1 MADQQKLLDYLKRV
15 TADLHETRQRL
26 RDAEAEEPE
35 PIAIVGMSCRYPG
48 DVSSPEDLW
57 RLVAEGRD
65 ALSAFPTDRG
75 WDVEALGGRTED
87 EATADPERPR
97 RGGGFVYDAGDFDAA
112 FFGISP
118 REAMAMDPQQRLLLE
133 AVWETFERAA
143 IPPTSLRGSRTGVF
157 VGATAQGYGPALM
170 ASPDNVDGYLLTGDV
185 SSVISGRVSYVFGL
199 EGPAV
204 TVDTACSSSLVA
216 LHLAAQALRQGEC
229 DLAVAGGVA
238 VMVTS
243 GAFAEFSRQ
252 GGLASDGRCKPFAEA
267 ADGTGWGEGVGVLA
281 LERLSDARRN
291 GHQVLAVVRGSAVNQ
306 DGASNGLT
314 APNGPS
320 QQRVIRQAL
329 AAARLATDDI
339 DAVEGHGTGTVLGDP
354 IEAQAL
360 LATYGQD
367 RPADRPLL
375 LGSVKSNIGHTQAAS
390 GVAGVIKMVMA
401 MRHGVLPENL
411 HTDRPSTHVDW
422 TAGAVELLDRARDWP
437 EADRPRR
444 AGVSSFGVSGTNAH
458 VIVEQAPTDETAPAD
473 AEPTAAVTPPTA
485 APWLVSGRSARAL
498 RAQAARIRDHVTAD
512 ESLRP
517 ADVGWSLLSG
527 RSPLEHRAVLFGED
541 RDAFLS
547 GLETVASG
555 ADGPAVVSGAVAEG
569 RLGVVFTGQGSQRV
583 GMGRELY
590 ETFPVFA
597 DALDE
602 VCGHL
607 DGFLERP
614 LKDVMFGTDAELLER
629 TEYAQPAL
637 FAVEV
642 ALFRLAESFGVRPE
656 IVGGHSIGELAAAY
670 VAGLWSLEDAARLVA
685 ARGRLM
691 QALPE
696 GGAMLAVQAAEAD
709 VLPLLEGLSESVG
722 VAAVNGPSQ
731 VVLSGERAAL
741 EGLEEK
747 LRGEGRKVRWLK
759 VSHAFHS
766 PLMDPV
772 LEDFRKVAESLTYQD
787 TVLPVVSNVTGRLA
801 TASELKDPGYWVR
814 HIREAVRFH
823 DGVGALTGFGVAT
836 LLELGPDAVL
846 TAMAHDTIAETDA
859 QVGLIGALRKD
870 RPEPDTFLTALA
882 EAYVR
887 GADVDW
893 TPLYAPAASRTRVDL
908 PTYAFQHERYW
919 PRPGVGGTGDVHA
932 TGLSPAEHPLFGAAV
947 ALADM
952 DGYLFTGRL
961 SLATH
966 PWLAGHAL
974 GGTVLLPATAFVEL
988 ALHAG
993 HRVGCAHLEELT
1005 LQAPLVLPQRGGVQ
1019 VQLAVGAADAFGR
1032 RPVNLYSRPQQTAS
1046 DELWSD
1052 EPWQRH
1058 ATGTLAPAPATRPA
1072 DADLTQWP
1080 PADAEQADTDAL
1092 YDSLA
1097 AAGFSYG
1104 SAFRGLRS
1112 VWKSG
1117 DALFAE
1123 VALPEDNQDDAAAYG
1138 LHPALLD
1145 AALHPLGLGTFVSDT
1160 EQGRMPFSWTGVTL
1174 HATGASALRVRLTAA
1189 GTDGVAL
1196 VVADSSGEPVA
1207 AVDSL
1212 VLRPLAVPDAGAEP
1226 GGRHDSLYRV
1236 DWSVAPTSTPA
1247 TGGSHAVLGADELGL
1262 RAGLERGGA
1271 TVTAYAD
1278 VAALAAA
1285 VDSGAALPESVFVA
1299 CGTSTDRPE
1308 GVAGNVRASL
1318 NDTLRAVGEWLA
1330 FERGDESRLVV
1341 VTSGAVGVGSGD
1353 VVASAGL
1360 VDAPVWGLMRSA
1372 QSENPGRLVLV
1383 DVDGAEQA
1391 LALLPA
1397 VLGLDEPQV
1406 AVRGDVVWVP
1416 RLVRAGGGAL
1426 PVPAGDTWQL
1436 GVTGRGTLENLA
1448 LLPVADDAEVSG
1460 GRALDAGEVRV
1471 AVRAAGVNF
1480 RDPLIALGMYPGD
1493 AVMGTEG
1500 AGVVVEIGS
1509 EVTDLAV
1516 GDRVLGLLEGGFGP
1530 LAVAD
1535 ARMLARMPQGWS
1547 FAQAAS
1553 VPTVFLTAYY
1563 ALQDLAGLE
1572 GGESVL
1578 VHAAAGGVGMAAV
1591 QLARH
1596 FGADVHATASTGKWE
1611 VLRGLGLDDSRIA
1624 SSRTLDF
1631 ETSVLAASDGR
1642 GVDVVLN
1649 SLAREFV
1656 DASLRLL
1663 PRGGRFVEMGKTDLR
1678 DPLTIGEDHP
1688 GVTYQSFD
1696 LIDAGHDRI
1705 KEMLAEV
1712 LALFE
1717 QGVLSPL
1724 PVKAWDVRRAPEA
1737 FRYLSQARHVGKV
1750 VLTLPPVF
1758 EARGTVLVTGALGG
1772 LGRVVARHLAE
1783 HHGVRDLLLVSRRGE
1798 DTPGAGEVRAELEE
1812 LGASVAIAACD
1823 VADRAALETL
1833 LGSVRDDLS
1842 AVVHVAGVVDDGVL
1856 TSLTPERLDTVL
1868 RPKVDA
1874 AVNLH
1879 ELTAGLDLS
1888 AFVLFSSAAGV
1899 LGSAGQANYA
1909 AANAFLDALAQH
1921 RRAQG
1926 LPATSLAWGLW
1937 ADQGGMAGALA
1948 DEDIDRMNRAGVAA
1962 LSAAEGLALLDASLA
1977 QPDGALVPMKLDTD
1991 VLRQQF
1997 GADVPPLFR
2006 SLIRGQVRKAVTAQA
2021 GGTAADGQEPLAER
2035 LAGLAAED
2043 REQFL
2048 VDVVR
2053 ANVAA
2058 VLGYPSPESV
2068 DAAKAFKE
2076 LGFDSLTSVE
2086 LRNRLGGATALRLPA
2101 SLVFDYPTPVALA
2114 AHLRTELL
2122 GSLPES
2128 AAPSAA
2134 PAGREDASQGAADE
2148 PIAIVAMSCRYPGG
2162 VRSPEDL
2169 WRMVAAGEDGLS
2181 GFPVNRGWDV
2191 AAPAGLDGAD
2201 GDDGLTYVTTGA
2213 FLHDADEFDPD
2224 FFGINHREAL
2234 AMDPQQR
2241 LLLETSW
2248 EAVERAGIVPASV
2261 RASDT
2266 GVFVGLS
2273 TQGYSTTLNGAEG
2286 VEGYVMTGDAAS
2298 VASGRL
2304 SYSFGFEGPA
2314 VTVDTACSSSLVALH
2329 LAVQAL
2335 RQGECSMAL
2344 AGGAAVMPTPTS
2356 FAEFSR
2362 QRGLAPDGRCKSFA
2376 AGADGTGWG
2385 EGVGMLVLER
2395 LSDAQR
2401 KGHQVLAVVRGSA
2414 INQDGASN
2422 GLTAPNGPSQQRVIR
2437 AALANARLTPADVDA
2452 VEAHGTGTT
2461 LGDPIEAQALIATY
2475 GKDHPED
2482 RPLWLGSLKSNIA
2495 HTQAAAGVGG
2505 VIKTVMA
2512 MRHGT
2517 LPKTLYVDAPTPEV
2531 DWSGAGVELLTEAR
2545 DWPGREDGAPRR
2557 AGVSSFGISGTN
2569 AHVILE
2575 QAPEAS
2581 GMSDAA
2587 EEAAAAPTGAPEL
2600 SRPAVVPLALTAKTP
2615 ESLPGQAARLRDR
2628 LLADADLELGDVA
2641 WSLAVARSQFEH
2653 RGVVLGG
2660 DREELLAGLD
2670 ALAQGDTTARNVAV
2684 GRAQGGTV
2692 RPVFVFPGQGSQWAG
2707 MAREL
2712 LDASPVFADRMGECA
2727 DALAEFVDWNLFD
2740 ELDGDH
2746 FDQVDVVQPV
2756 LFAVMVSLAATWQAA
2771 GVEPTAVVG
2780 HSQGEI
2786 AAACVAGALGLR
2798 DAARVVTLRSQ
2809 AIREL
2814 SGKGGMV
2821 SLVLPQDE
2829 AGALLEA
2836 WDGRIEIAAV
2846 NGPSQVVVSGDPE
2859 ALQELIAECAARE
2872 LRARAIPVDYASH
2885 SSYVEEIEARIA
2897 EALAEVAPG
2906 APTTPLYSTLTGTW
2920 LDADTPMDAGY
2931 WYRNLRHTVLFEQAT
2946 RGLLAEG
2953 HGLFLE
2959 MSPHPVLTVPV
2970 QETIDATP
2978 HTGAV
2983 ALGSLR
2989 RDEGGTEQLYAAL
3002 AAAHVHGAALDW
3014 RALLPGERTVVDL
3027 PTYAFQRQRFWPAPA
3042 AAGTG
3047 DVTAVGIESAG
3058 HPLLG
3063 ASVELADADQYL
3075 LTGRLTRRTHP
3086 WLADHAVGDT
3096 VLLPGT
3102 AYVEMAL
3109 RAGDEV
3115 GCGLVEELT
3124 LQAPLVVAEDD
3135 TVTLQ
3140 VWVGAPDTAGRRP
3153 LTVSSRN
3160 QGATDAPW
3168 TRHATGTLGDTQAAP
3183 ASASE
3188 DGALAVWPPQGAEAV
3203 AVDGFYERLAEGGL
3217 AYGPVFQGLRAA
3229 WRDPAGDAV
3238 YAEVHL
3244 PEEAHRDAAAYGVH
3258 PALLDAALHTVAL
3271 APFAETDGVRL
3282 PFAWT
3287 GVTLAAQGAT
3297 VLRVRVRPDGTGGVA
3312 LLFADDTGATV
3323 ARADSLELRPVAP
3336 EQLRAASGA
3345 GHRDAL
3351 FHVEWTPLP
3360 TATADVTGTTW
3371 ATVGPD
3377 PLRSCA
3383 ELTASRAHMATYE
3396 DIDALYAALDEGAD
3410 APDTLLVTFTDESG
3424 ADGTDVARSGAGA
3437 PGGTADSPGAEGTA
3451 ARARAALGRALALLQ
3466 TWQSDARL
3474 SATRL
3479 VLVTRGA
3486 VAADGG
3492 DVPDLTHAPLWGLA
3506 RSAQSEQAGGPDG
3519 AGCVLID
3526 LEAARGGDAV
3536 RGVGSA
3542 GGAGSAGEGGDAS
3555 AEGHGHSV
3563 DRPSA
3568 AALLLA
3574 GLALDEPQLAVR
3586 DGVLLAPRLVPAPA
3600 RAAAAAPAAEADT
3613 ADAPATVTPRTPDP
3627 DGTVLITGAT
3637 GTLGALV
3644 ARHLVAEHG
3653 ARHLLLTGRRGPD
3666 APGAAELVAEL
3677 EGLGAEARVVACDV
3691 ADRDALAAV
3700 LAAVPAAHPLTA
3712 VVHTAGVLDDALV
3725 GSLTPER
3732 IDTVLRPKL
3741 DAALNLAE
3749 LTADQDL
3756 AEFVLFSSAA
3766 ATFGSPG
3773 QGNYAAANAFLD
3785 AFAHHLRSRGVPAT
3799 ALAWGLWA
3807 EASDMTGHL
3816 DEARRTR
3823 ISRGGVLPLSSDE
3836 GVELFDTA
3844 RSSGAPLLLPVRL
3857 DTAALRAGARQG
3869 EAVPPLLRRL
3879 VRAQARRAAAGAA
3892 ASEAEA
3898 FARRLAAASA
3908 DERAQL
3914 LIALVR
3920 DQAAAVLGHASADR
3934 VEDERGFL
3942 ELGFDSL
3949 TGVELRNRLMAATGL
3964 RLPAT
3969 LVFQN
3974 RTPRALADRLA
3985 ADLDQAAPAGQDTTA
4000 PRERTT
4006 GQAQGG
4012 GTAPAA
4018 RQSAPAPTATARQAA
4033 EAPLAVA
4040 APRPATGLAELYDE
4054 AARQGRADDLI
4065 PLLRTMAQFRASFT
4079 VEAELDAPRAPFT
4092 LARGED
4098 PVGVVLFT
4106 SYVGRSSAYD
4116 YARFGAYFRDR
4127 RDVGVITHPGFLEG
4141 ELLPAD
4147 KEALVRLHADTVQRH
4162 TGGKPY
4168 VLAGHS
4174 SGGLVAHAV
4183 ARELEERGAGPAG
4196 VVLVDT
4202 YVEEKALG
4210 DMAAAMGKQLSDRYD
4225 SAPDADGAIATDAD
4239 GDDWGDAWVTAMARY
4254 MFLGLLPDAIEAPT
4268 LLVRASEPLMEWT
4281 REYDWRPSWKLE
4293 HTTVDVPGTHF
4304 TVMEE
4309 HSHTTARAVEEW
4321 LDRL

>member
-26 RDAEAEEPE
+26 REAEAEEPE
-35 PIAIVGMSCRYPG
+35 PVAIVGMSCRYPG
-48 DVSSPEDLW
+48 AVRGPEDLW
-57 RLVAEGRD
+57 RLVADGRD
-65 ALSAFPTDRG
+65 ALSAFPADRG

-87 EATADPERPR
+87 GADGQDGPE

-133 AVWETFERAA
+133 SVWETFERAG
-143 IPPTSLRGSRTGVF
+143 IPPASLRGSRTGVF

-170 ASPDNVDGYLLTGDV
+170 ASPDHVDGYLLTGDV

-291 GHQVLAVVRGSAVNQ
+291 GHEILAVVRGSAVNQ

-329 AAARLATDDI
+329 AAARLATDDV

-360 LATYGQD
+360 LATYGKD

-422 TAGAVELLDRARDWP
+422 SAGAVELLTEARAWP
-437 EADRPRR
+437 EAARPRR

-458 VIVEQAPTDETAPAD
+458 VIVEQAPA
-473 AEPTAAVTPPTA
+473 AEPTVSAKTSVLSTA
-485 APWLVSGRSARAL
+485 APWLVSGRSADAL
-498 RAQAARIRDHVTAD
+498 RAQADRLRDHVTAD
-512 ESLRP
+512 AALDP
-517 ADVGWSLLSG
+517 VDVGWTLLSG
-527 RSPLEHRAVLFGED
+527 RSQLEHRAVLFGRERPD
-541 RDAFLS
+541 FLS
-547 GLETVASG
+547 GLATVADG
-555 ADGPAVVSGAVAEG
+555 GDGPAVVSGATVEG
-569 RLGVVFTGQGSQRV
+569 RLGVVFTGQGSQRI

-590 ETFPVFA
+590 ETFPAFA
-597 DALDE
+597 TALDE
-602 VCGHL
+602 VCAHL
-607 DGFLERP
+607 DGLLDRP
-614 LKDVMFGTDAELLER
+614 LKDVMFGTDAELLEQ
-629 TEYAQPAL
+629 TGYAQPAL

-642 ALFRLAESFGVRPE
+642 ALYRLAESFGVRPE

-670 VAGLWSLEDAARLVA
+670 VAGLWSLEDAAQLVA

-691 QALPE
+691 QSLPE

-709 VLPLLEGLSESVG
+709 VLPLLDGISDRVG
-722 VAAVNGPSQ
+722 VAAVNGPAQ
-731 VVLSGERAAL
+731 VVLSGDREIL

-747 LRGEGRKVRWLK
+747 LRCEGRKVRRLK

-772 LEDFRKVAESLTYQD
+772 LDGFRKVAENLTYQD
-787 TVLPVVSNVTGRLA
+787 TALPVVSNLSGRLA
-801 TASELKDPGYWVR
+801 TADELKDPDYWVR

-823 DGVGALTGFGVAT
+823 DGLGALTDFGVST
-836 LLELGPDAVL
+836 LLELGPDSVL
-846 TAMAHDTIAETDA
+846 TAMAHDTLTDPAA
-859 QVGLIGALRKD
+859 QTGLISALRKD
-870 RPEPDTFLTALA
+870 RPETETFLTALA
-882 EAYVR
+882 KAHVR
-887 GADVDW
+887 GVDVDW
-893 TPLYAPAASRTRVDL
+893 TPLYAPAESRARVDL
-908 PTYAFQHERYW
+908 PTYAFQHQRYW
-919 PRPGVGGTGDVHA
+919 PRPGTGGTGDVHA
-932 TGLSPAEHPLFGAAV
+932 TGLHPAEHPLFGAAV

-1005 LQAPLVLPQRGGVQ
+1005 LQAPLVLPERGAVQ
-1019 VQLAVGAADAFGR
+1019 MQLAVGAADTFGR
-1032 RPVNLYSRPQQTAS
+1032 RPVNLYSRPQAVPSS
-1046 DELWSD
+1046 DGPSEDLWSD

-1058 ATGTLAPAPATRPA
+1058 ATGTLAPAPAARPA

-1080 PADAEQADTDAL
+1080 PADAERAETDAL

-1104 SAFRGLRS
+1104 PAFQGLRS
-1112 VWKSG
+1112 VWRRG
-1117 DALFAE
+1117 DELFAE
-1123 VALPEDNQDDAAAYG
+1123 VALPDEERADAAEYG

-1160 EQGRMPFSWTGVTL
+1160 EQGRMPFSWTGVSL
-1174 HATGASALRVRLTAA
+1174 HATGASELRVRLTAA

-1196 VVADSSGEPVA
+1196 SIADTSGAPVA

-1212 VLRPLAVPDAGAEP
+1212 VLRPIAAPDTEAGQSV
-1226 GGRHDSLYRV
+1226 RHDSLFRV
-1236 DWSVAPTSTPA
+1236 DWNVVPAPGSVSA
-1247 TGGSHAVLGADELGL
+1247 GGYAVLGADELGL
-1262 RAGLERGGA
+1262 RAALEGA
-1271 TVTAYAD
+1271 GAAVAAYAD
-1278 VAALAAA
+1278 VAELAAA
-1285 VDSGAALPESVFVA
+1285 VDGGATVPESVFVTCCA
-1299 CGTSTDRPE
+1299 EARDGDT
-1308 GVAGNVRASL
+1308 AGSVRASL
-1318 NDTLRAVGEWLA
+1318 YDTLRIVGEWLA
-1330 FERGDESRLVV
+1330 FDGGDGSRLVV

-1353 VVASAGL
+1353 VVSTAGL
-1360 VDAPVWGLMRSA
+1360 VDAPVWGLVRSA
-1372 QSENPGRLVLV
+1372 QSENPGRLALV
-1383 DVDGAEQA
+1383 DVDGSAAA
-1391 LALLPA
+1391 LGQLPGALE
-1397 VLGLDEPQV
+1397 LDEPQV
-1406 AVRGDVVWVP
+1406 AVRGDVVWAP
-1416 RLVRAGGGAL
+1416 RLVRAGGGVLA
-1426 PVPAGDTWQL
+1426 VPAGDTWQL

-1448 LLPVADDAEVSG
+1448 LLPVAEDAEVSG
-1460 GRALDAGEVRV
+1460 GRPLGAGEVRV
-1471 AVRAAGVNF
+1471 EVRAAGVNF

-1500 AGVVVEIGS
+1500 AGVVVEVGA

-1516 GDRVLGLLEGGFGP
+1516 GDRVLGLLEAAFGP

-1535 ARMLARMPQGWS
+1535 ARMVARMPEGWS

-1563 ALQDLAGLE
+1563 ALRDLAGLE
-1572 GGESVL
+1572 AGESVL

-1596 FGADVHATASTGKWE
+1596 FGAEVYGTASTGKWD
-1611 VLRGLGLDDSRIA
+1611 VLRELGVEDSRIA

-1631 ETSVLAASDGR
+1631 EASVLAASEGR

-1678 DPLTIGEDHP
+1678 DPDTIAEDHT
-1688 GVTYQSFD
+1688 GVTYRSFD
-1696 LIDAGHDRI
+1696 LIDAGRDRI
-1705 KEMLAEV
+1705 REMLAEV
-1712 LALFE
+1712 LSLFE
-1717 QGVLSPL
+1717 QGVLKPL

-1750 VLTLPPVF
+1750 VLTLPPSLDG
-1758 EARGTVLVTGALGG
+1758 RGTVLVTGALGG
-1772 LGRVVARHLAE
+1772 LGRVVARHLAG

-1812 LGASVAIAACD
+1812 LGANVTIAACD

-1833 LGSVRDDLS
+1833 LDDVRADLT
-1842 AVVHVAGVVDDGVL
+1842 AVVHVAGVVDDGVV
-1856 TSLTPERLDTVL
+1856 TALTPERLDTVL

-1879 ELTAGLDLS
+1879 ELTADLDLS

-1926 LPATSLAWGLW
+1926 LAATSLAWGLW

-1948 DEDIDRMNRAGVAA
+1948 DGDIDRMNRAGVAA
-1962 LSAAEGLALLDASLA
+1962 LSADEGLALLDASLA
-1977 QPDGALVPMKLDTD
+1977 QPDGALVPMKLETDT
-1991 VLRQQF
+1991 LRQQF

-2006 SLIRGQVRKAVTAQA
+2006 SLIRTQVRKAAAAQA
-2021 GGTAADGQEPLAER
+2021 GGAPTADGQESLAER
-2035 LAGLAAED
+2035 LAGLGAEE

-2048 VDVVR
+2048 VDLVR
-2053 ANVAA
+2053 GNVAA

-2086 LRNRLGGATALRLPA
+2086 LRNRLGAATALRLPA
-2101 SLVFDYPTPVALA
+2101 GLVFDYPTPVALA
-2114 AHLRTELL
+2114 GHLRTELL
-2122 GSLPES
+2122 GSLPETT
-2128 AAPSAA
+2128 A
-2134 PAGREDASQGAADE
+2134 PAAARTTADPAAGQDD
-2148 PIAIVAMSCRYPGG
+2148 PIAVVAMSCRYPGG

-2169 WRMVAAGEDGLS
+2169 WRMVFAGEDGLT
-2181 GFPVNRGWDV
+2181 GFPENRGWDV
-2191 AAPAGLDGAD
+2191 TAPAGFEGGDAD
-2201 GDDGLTYVTTGA
+2201 GDEGLTYVTTGA
-2213 FLHDADEFDPD
+2213 FLHDADAFDPE
-2224 FFGINHREAL
+2224 FFGINPREAL

-2248 EAVERAGIVPASV
+2248 EAFERAGIVPSTL
-2261 RASDT
+2261 RASET

-2335 RQGECSMAL
+2335 RQGECTMAL

-2376 AGADGTGWG
+2376 ASADGTGWG

-2395 LSDAQR
+2395 LSDAR
-2401 KGHQVLAVVRGSA
+2401 RNGHQVLAVVRGSA

-2437 AALANARLTPADVDA
+2437 AALANARLTPTDVDA

-2475 GKDHPED
+2475 GKDHTDD

-2512 MRHGT
+2512 MRHGV

-2531 DWSGAGVELLTEAR
+2531 DWTGGGVELLTEAR
-2545 DWPGREDGAPRR
+2545 DWPGRADGAPRR

-2575 QAPEAS
+2575 QAPGEEPE
-2581 GMSDAA
+2581 SDEPA
-2587 EEAAAAPTGAPEL
+2587 EDVAPAQVLAG
-2600 SRPAVVPLALTAKTP
+2600 VVPLALSGKTP
-2615 ESLPGQAARLRDR
+2615 EALRGQADRLRDH
-2628 LLADADLELGDVA
+2628 LAAHPDLELGDLA
-2641 WSLAVARSQFEH
+2641 WSLAVSRSRFEH
-2653 RGVVLGG
+2653 RGVVLGV
-2660 DREELLAGLD
+2660 DRDELLAGLESLARDDD
-2670 ALAQGDTTARNVAV
+2670 ANARNVV
-2684 GRAQGGTV
+2684 TGRAQSGTV

-2712 LDASPVFADRMGECA
+2712 LESSPVFAERMRECA
-2727 DALAEFVDWNLFD
+2727 DALAEFVDWDLVEELNGDRFD
-2740 ELDGDH
+2740 E
-2746 FDQVDVVQPV
+2746 VDVVQPV
-2756 LFAVMVSLAATWQAA
+2756 LFAVMVSLAAAWQAA
-2771 GVEPTAVVG
+2771 GVQPSAVVG

-2786 AAACVAGALGLR
+2786 AAACVAGVLTLR
-2798 DAARVVTLRSQ
+2798 DAARVVALRSQ

-2814 SGKGGMV
+2814 SGQGGMV

-2829 AGALLEA
+2829 TEALLEA
-2836 WDGRIEIAAV
+2836 WSGRIEIAAV

-2859 ALQELIAECAARE
+2859 ALEELVAQCAARDI
-2872 LRARAIPVDYASH
+2872 RARTIPVDYASH
-2885 SSYVEEIEARIA
+2885 SSYVEQIERQIGA
-2897 EALAEVAPG
+2897 ALDGVAPQ
-2906 APTTPLYSTLTGTW
+2906 AADVPLYSTLTGTW
-2920 LDADTPMDAGY
+2920 LDANTPMDAGY
-2931 WYRNLRHTVLFEQAT
+2931 WYRNLRHTVRFEQAT

-2970 QETIDATP
+2970 QETVDATP
-2978 HTGAV
+2978 HTSAV

-2989 RDEGGTEQLYAAL
+2989 RDEGGPDRL
-3002 AAAHVHGAALDW
+3002 AASFAEAHVHGAELDW
-3014 RALLPGERTVVDL
+3014 QALFPGARSTVEL
-3027 PTYAFQRQRFWPAPA
+3027 PTYAFQRQRYWPAPA
-3042 AAGTG
+3042 APGTG

-3063 ASVELADADQYL
+3063 ACVELADADQYV
-3075 LTGRLTRRTHP
+3075 LTGRLTRRTHG

-3115 GCGLVEELT
+3115 GCDLVDELT
-3124 LQAPLVVAEDD
+3124 LHAPLVVAEDD
-3135 TVTLQ
+3135 TVVLQ
-3140 VWVGAPDTAGRRP
+3140 VWVGAPDAGGRRP
-3153 LTVSSRN
+3153 LTVSSRT
-3160 QGATDAPW
+3160 QGATDALW
-3168 TRHATGTLGDTQAAP
+3168 TRHATGTLGAHAYTFGDD
-3183 ASASE
+3183 
-3188 DGALAVWPPQGAEAV
+3188 DGALTVWPPEGAEAV
-3203 AVDGFYERLAEGGL
+3203 DTEGFYDRLAEGGL
-3217 AYGPVFQGLRAA
+3217 AYGPAFQGLRAA

-3244 PEEAHRDAAAYGVH
+3244 PESEHRDARAFGVH
-3258 PALLDAALHTVAL
+3258 PALLDAALHAVAL
-3271 APFAETDGVRL
+3271 APFAEADGVRL
-3282 PFAWT
+3282 PFAWS
-3287 GVTLAAQGAT
+3287 GVTLTAQGAT
-3297 VLRVRVRPDGTGGVA
+3297 VLRVRVRPAGTGGVE

-3336 EQLRAASGA
+3336 DDLRTASDG

-3351 FHVEWTPLP
+3351 FRVEWTPV
-3360 TATADVTGTTW
+3360 TAGAAEVAGANW

-3377 PLRSCA
+3377 PLDVGA
-3383 ELTASRAHMATYE
+3383 ELAVSGAELATYA
-3396 DIDALYAALDEGAD
+3396 DVDALYAALDAGAD
-3410 APDTLLVTFTDESG
+3410 APDTVLVTFAHAGT
-3424 ADGTDVARSGAGA
+3424 GTDGSGR
-3437 PGGTADSPGAEGTA
+3437 GAESEATA
-3451 ARARAALGRALALLQ
+3451 EQARAALAQALGLLQ
-3466 TWQSDARL
+3466 AWQSDARL
-3474 SATRL
+3474 AATRL
-3479 VLVTRGA
+3479 VLLTRGA
-3486 VAADGG
+3486 VAATDG
-3492 DVPDLTHAPLWGLA
+3492 DAPDLAHAPLWGLA

-3519 AGCVLID
+3519 AGCVLFD
-3526 LEAARGGDAV
+3526 VDH
-3536 RGVGSA
+3536 
-3542 GGAGSAGEGGDAS
+3542 
-3555 AEGHGHSV
+3555 AEGPFAV
-3563 DRPSA
+3563 T
-3568 AALLLA
+3568 ALVA

-3586 DGVLLAPRLVPAPA
+3586 GGELLAPRLVPAA
-3600 RAAAAAPAAEADT
+3600 V
-3613 ADAPATVTPRTPDP
+3613 PATVAATPAAIDQDTNTTLTPNP
-3627 DGTVLITGAT
+3627 EGTTLTPNPEGTTLTSNPEGTTLITGAT

-3644 ARHLVAEHG
+3644 ARHLAAEHG
-3653 ARHLLLTGRRGPD
+3653 ARHLLLASRRGPA

-3677 EGLGAEARVVACDV
+3677 AALGAEARVVAC
-3691 ADRDALAAV
+3691 
-3700 LAAVPAAHPLTA
+3700 
-3712 VVHTAGVLDDALV
+3712 
-3725 GSLTPER
+3725 
-3732 IDTVLRPKL
+3732 
-3741 DAALNLAE
+3741 
-3749 LTADQDL
+3749 
-3756 AEFVLFSSAA
+3756 
-3766 ATFGSPG
+3766 
-3773 QGNYAAANAFLD
+3773 
-3785 AFAHHLRSRGVPAT
+3785 
-3799 ALAWGLWA
+3799 
-3807 EASDMTGHL
+3807 
-3816 DEARRTR
+3816 
-3823 ISRGGVLPLSSDE
+3823 
-3836 GVELFDTA
+3836 
-3844 RSSGAPLLLPVRL
+3844 
-3857 DTAALRAGARQG
+3857 
-3869 EAVPPLLRRL
+3869 
-3879 VRAQARRAAAGAA
+3879 
-3892 ASEAEA
+3892 
-3898 FARRLAAASA
+3898 
-3908 DERAQL
+3908 
-3914 LIALVR
+3914 
-3920 DQAAAVLGHASADR
+3920 
-3934 VEDERGFL
+3934 
-3942 ELGFDSL
+3942 
-3949 TGVELRNRLMAATGL
+3949 
-3964 RLPAT
+3964 
-3969 LVFQN
+3969 
-3974 RTPRALADRLA
+3974 
-3985 ADLDQAAPAGQDTTA
+3985 
-4000 PRERTT
+4000 
-4006 GQAQGG
+4006 
-4012 GTAPAA
+4012 
-4018 RQSAPAPTATARQAA
+4018 
-4033 EAPLAVA
+4033 
-4040 APRPATGLAELYDE
+4040 
-4054 AARQGRADDLI
+4054 
-4065 PLLRTMAQFRASFT
+4065 
-4079 VEAELDAPRAPFT
+4079 
-4092 LARGED
+4092 
-4098 PVGVVLFT
+4098 
-4106 SYVGRSSAYD
+4106 
-4116 YARFGAYFRDR
+4116 
-4127 RDVGVITHPGFLEG
+4127 
-4141 ELLPAD
+4141 
-4147 KEALVRLHADTVQRH
+4147 
-4162 TGGKPY
+4162 
-4168 VLAGHS
+4168 
-4174 SGGLVAHAV
+4174 
-4183 ARELEERGAGPAG
+4183 
-4196 VVLVDT
+4196 
-4202 YVEEKALG
+4202 
-4210 DMAAAMGKQLSDRYD
+4210 
-4225 SAPDADGAIATDAD
+4225 
-4239 GDDWGDAWVTAMARY
+4239 
-4254 MFLGLLPDAIEAPT
+4254 
-4268 LLVRASEPLMEWT
+4268 
-4281 REYDWRPSWKLE
+4281 
-4293 HTTVDVPGTHF
+4293 
-4304 TVMEE
+4304 
-4309 HSHTTARAVEEW
+4309 
-4321 LDRL
+4321 

>member
-26 RDAEAEEPE
+26 REAEAEEPE
-35 PIAIVGMSCRYPG
+35 PVAIVGMSCRYPG
-48 DVSSPEDLW
+48 GARGPEDLW
-57 RLVAEGRD
+57 RLVADGRD

-75 WDVEALGGRTED
+75 WDVDALGGRTK
-87 EATADPERPR
+87 ADGQDGPE

-133 AVWETFERAA
+133 SVWETFERAG
-143 IPPTSLRGSRTGVF
+143 IPPASLRGSRTGVF

-238 VMVTS
+238 VMVTP
-243 GAFAEFSRQ
+243 GAFAEFGRQ

-291 GHQVLAVVRGSAVNQ
+291 GHEILAVVRGSAVNQ

-401 MRHGVLPENL
+401 IRHGLLPENL
-411 HTDRPSTHVDW
+411 HTDMPSTHVDW
-422 TAGAVELLDRARDWP
+422 SAGAVELLTEARAWP
-437 EADRPRR
+437 EAGRPRR

-458 VIVEQAPTDETAPAD
+458 VIVEQAPVEEPAGTT
-473 AEPTAAVTPPTA
+473 AEPTETTEATKTVVPSTA
-485 APWLVSGRSARAL
+485 LPWLVSGRSADAL
-498 RAQAARIRDHVTAD
+498 RAQADRLRAHVTAD
-512 ESLRP
+512 GDLDP
-517 ADVGWSLLSG
+517 VDVGWTLLSG
-527 RSPLEHRAVLFGED
+527 RSPLEHRAVVFGRE
-541 RDAFLS
+541 REEFLG
-547 GLETVASG
+547 GLEAVASG
-555 ADGPAVVSGAVAEG
+555 GPGVVLGSVAEG
-569 RLGVVFTGQGSQRV
+569 RLGALFTGQGSQRV

-590 ETFPVFA
+590 EAFPVFA
-597 DALDE
+597 EALDE
-602 VCGHL
+602 VCAHL
-607 DGFLERP
+607 DVLLDRP
-614 LKDVMFGTDAELLER
+614 LKDVMFGTDAELLEQ
-629 TEYAQPAL
+629 TGYAQPAL

-642 ALFRLAESFGVRPE
+642 ALFRLAESFGVGPE
-656 IVGGHSIGELAAAY
+656 IVGGHSIGELTAAY
-670 VAGLWSLEDAARLVA
+670 VAGLWSLEDAAQLVA

-691 QALPE
+691 QSLPE
-696 GGAMLAVQAAEAD
+696 GGAMLAVQAAESE
-709 VLPLLEGLSESVG
+709 VLPLLEGMEDRAG

-731 VVLSGERAAL
+731 VVLSGDRTAL
-741 EGLEEK
+741 EGIEET
-747 LRGEGRKVRWLK
+747 LRGQGRKVRWLK

-766 PLMDPV
+766 PLMDPI
-772 LEDFRKVAESLTYQD
+772 LDDFRKVAENLTYRD
-787 TVLPVVSNVTGRLA
+787 TSLPVVSNLTGRLA
-801 TASELKDPGYWVR
+801 TAAELKDPDYWVR

-823 DGVGALTGFGVAT
+823 DGLGVLTDFGVST
-836 LLELGPDAVL
+836 VLELGPDSVL
-846 TAMAHDTIAETDA
+846 TAMAHDTLTDPAA
-859 QVGLIGALRKD
+859 QAGLVGTLRKD
-870 RPEPDTFLTALA
+870 RPETDTFLTALA
-882 EAYVR
+882 KAHVR
-887 GADVDW
+887 GVDVDW
-893 TPLYAPAASRTRVDL
+893 TPLYAPVESRRRVEL
-908 PTYAFQHERYW
+908 PTYAFQHQRYW
-919 PRPGVGGTGDVHA
+919 PRPGTGGTGDVHA
-932 TGLSPAEHPLFGAAV
+932 TGLHPAEHPLFGAAV

-961 SLATH
+961 SLASH

-974 GGTVLLPATAFVEL
+974 GGTALLPATAFVEL

-1005 LQAPLVLPQRGGVQ
+1005 LQAPLVLPERGAVQ
-1019 VQLAVGAADAFGR
+1019 MQLAIGAADTFGR
-1032 RPVNLYSRPQQTAS
+1032 RPVNLYSRPQAAS
-1046 DELWSD
+1046 STDAAADALWSD
-1052 EPWQRH
+1052 EPWLRH
-1058 ATGTLAPAPATRPA
+1058 ATGTLAPAPAARPA

-1080 PADAEQADTDAL
+1080 PADAERAETDAL

-1104 SAFRGLRS
+1104 PTFRGLRGA
-1112 VWKSG
+1112 WRRG
-1117 DALFAE
+1117 DELFAE
-1123 VALPEDNQDDAAAYG
+1123 VALPDEEGAEAAAYG

-1160 EQGRMPFSWTGVTL
+1160 EQSRMPFSWTGVTL

-1189 GTDGVAL
+1189 GTDGVSL
-1196 VVADSSGEPVA
+1196 SVADASGAPVA

-1212 VLRPLAVPDAGAEP
+1212 VLRPIAAPDAGA
-1226 GGRHDSLYRV
+1226 GQSGHHGSLFRV
-1236 DWSVAPTSTPA
+1236 DWSVAPAPAPAPA
-1247 TGGSHAVLGADELGL
+1247 TAPGGAYAVLGADELGL
-1262 RAGLERGGA
+1262 RASLENTGA

-1278 VAALAAA
+1278 VAELAAA
-1285 VDSGAALPESVFVA
+1285 VDSGAPLPETVFVA
-1299 CGTSTDRPE
+1299 RTASAAPAP
-1308 GVAGNVRASL
+1308 GVAGSVRASL
-1318 NDTLRAVGEWLA
+1318 YGTLRTVGEWLA
-1330 FERGDESRLVV
+1330 FEGGDVSRLVV

-1353 VVASAGL
+1353 AVSTTGL
-1360 VDAPVWGLMRSA
+1360 VDAPVWGLVRSA
-1372 QSENPGRLVLV
+1372 QSENPGRLALV
-1383 DVDGAEQA
+1383 DVDGSAAA
-1391 LALLPA
+1391 LGQLPA
-1397 VLGLDEPQV
+1397 ALELDEPQV

-1416 RLVRAGGGAL
+1416 RLVRSGSGAGVL
-1426 PVPAGDTWQL
+1426 DVPAADSWQL

-1448 LLPVADDAEVSG
+1448 LLPVAEDAEVSG
-1460 GRALDAGEVRV
+1460 GRPLGAGEVRV
-1471 AVRAAGVNF
+1471 EVRAAGVNF

-1500 AGVVVEIGS
+1500 AGVVVEVGS
-1509 EVTDLAV
+1509 DVTDLAV
-1516 GDRVLGLLEGGFGP
+1516 GDRVLGLLEAAFGP

-1535 ARMLARMPQGWS
+1535 ARMVARMPEGWS
-1547 FAQAAS
+1547 FAQAAA

-1563 ALQDLAGLE
+1563 ALRDLAGLE
-1572 GGESVL
+1572 AGESVL

-1596 FGADVHATASTGKWE
+1596 FGAEVYGTASAGKWG
-1611 VLRGLGLDDSRIA
+1611 VLRELGVEDSRIA

-1631 ETSVLAASDGR
+1631 EASFLERTEGR

-1678 DPLTIGEDHP
+1678 DPATIADEHT

-1696 LIDAGHDRI
+1696 LIDAGRDRI
-1705 KEMLAEV
+1705 REMLAEV
-1712 LALFE
+1712 LSLFE
-1717 QGVLSPL
+1717 QGALEPL
-1724 PVKAWDVRRAPEA
+1724 PVRAWDVRRAPEA

-1758 EARGTVLVTGALGG
+1758 DGRGTVLVTGALGG
-1772 LGRVVARHLAE
+1772 LGRVVARHLAA

-1798 DTPGAGEVRAELEE
+1798 DTPGAGEVRSELEE
-1812 LGASVAIAACD
+1812 LGANVTIAACD
-1823 VADRAALETL
+1823 VADRDALAALID
-1833 LGSVRDDLS
+1833 SVRGDLS
-1842 AVVHVAGVVDDGVL
+1842 AVVHVAGVVDDGVV
-1856 TSLTPERLDTVL
+1856 TALTPERLDTVL

-1948 DEDIDRMNRAGVAA
+1948 DGDIDRMNRAGVAA
-1962 LSAAEGLALLDASLA
+1962 LSAEEGLALLDASLA

-1991 VLRQQF
+1991 TLRQQF

-2006 SLIRGQVRKAVTAQA
+2006 SLIRAQVRRATAAQA
-2021 GGTAADGQEPLAER
+2021 GAPAADGQESLAER
-2035 LAGLAAED
+2035 LARLGAEERD
-2043 REQFL
+2043 QFL
-2048 VDVVR
+2048 VDLVR
-2053 ANVAA
+2053 ADVAA

-2086 LRNRLGGATALRLPA
+2086 LRNRLGAATALRLPA
-2101 SLVFDYPTPVALA
+2101 GLVFDYPTPVALA
-2114 AHLRTELL
+2114 GHLRTELL
-2122 GSLPES
+2122 GSLPET
-2128 AAPSAA
+2128 AA
-2134 PAGREDASQGAADE
+2134 PAAARSTADPTAGQDD
-2148 PIAIVAMSCRYPGG
+2148 PIAVVAMSCRYPGG

-2169 WRMVAAGEDGLS
+2169 WHMVSTGADGLS
-2181 GFPVNRGWDV
+2181 GFPENRGWDV
-2191 AAPAGLDGAD
+2191 TAPAGFDGDGAGAD
-2201 GDDGLTYVTTGA
+2201 GDEGLTYVTTGA
-2213 FLHDADEFDPD
+2213 FLHDADEFDPE
-2224 FFGINHREAL
+2224 FFGINPREAL

-2248 EAVERAGIVPASV
+2248 EAFERAGIVPSSL
-2261 RASDT
+2261 RASET

-2335 RQGECSMAL
+2335 RQGECTMAL

-2376 AGADGTGWG
+2376 ASADGTGWG

-2395 LSDAQR
+2395 LSDAR
-2401 KGHQVLAVVRGSA
+2401 RNGHQVLAVVRGSA

-2475 GKDHPED
+2475 GKDRPED
-2482 RPLWLGSLKSNIA
+2482 TAQPLWLGSLKSNIA

-2512 MRHGT
+2512 MRHGI
-2517 LPKTLYVDAPTPEV
+2517 LPKTLYVDEPTPEV
-2531 DWSGAGVELLTEAR
+2531 DWTGGGVELLTEAR
-2545 DWPGREDGAPRR
+2545 AWPGREDGAPRR

-2575 QAPEAS
+2575 QAPS
-2581 GMSDAA
+2581 A
-2587 EEAAAAPTGAPEL
+2587 EEPDGSDTDPSVVAG
-2600 SRPAVVPLALTAKTP
+2600 VVPLALSAKTP
-2615 ESLPGQAARLRDR
+2615 EALRGQAARLREH
-2628 LLADADLELGDVA
+2628 LLAHADLELGDVA
-2641 WSLAVARSQFEH
+2641 WSLAVARSRFEH
-2653 RGVVLGG
+2653 RGVALGT
-2660 DREELLAGLD
+2660 DRDELLAALES
-2670 ALAQGDTTARNVAV
+2670 LAQDDADARNVV
-2684 GRAQGGTV
+2684 TGRAQSGTV

-2712 LDASPVFADRMGECA
+2712 LDSSPVFAERMRECA
-2727 DALAEFVDWNLFD
+2727 TALSEFVDWDLLEELGGERFD
-2740 ELDGDH
+2740 E
-2746 FDQVDVVQPV
+2746 VDVVQPV
-2756 LFAVMVSLAATWQAA
+2756 LFAVMVSLAAVWQAA
-2771 GVEPTAVVG
+2771 GVQPAGVVG

-2786 AAACVAGALGLR
+2786 AAACVAGALTLR
-2798 DAARVVTLRSQ
+2798 DAARVVALRSQ

-2829 AGALLEA
+2829 TEALLEA

-2859 ALQELIAECAARE
+2859 ALEELVAACAARE
-2872 LRARAIPVDYASH
+2872 LRARTIPVDYASH
-2885 SSYVEEIEARIA
+2885 SSYVERIEARIG
-2897 EALAEVAPG
+2897 ETLAAVDPG
-2906 APTTPLYSTLTGTW
+2906 DARIPLYSTLTGAW
-2920 LDADTPMDAGY
+2920 LTAETPMDAGY
-2931 WYRNLRHTVLFEQAT
+2931 WYRNLRHTVRFEQAT

-2970 QETIDATP
+2970 QETIDAVP
-2978 HTGAV
+2978 HANAV
-2983 ALGSLR
+2983 ALGTLR
-2989 RDEGGTEQLYAAL
+2989 RDEGGPDRLLAAL
-3002 AAAHVHGAALDW
+3002 AAAHVHGAELDW
-3014 RALLPGERTVVDL
+3014 KALIPGARTTVDL
-3027 PTYAFQRQRFWPAPA
+3027 PTYAFQRQRYWPAPA

-3063 ASVELADADQYL
+3063 ACVELADADQYV
-3075 LTGRLTRRTHP
+3075 LTGRLTRRTHG

-3115 GCGLVEELT
+3115 GCDLVDELT
-3124 LQAPLVVAEDD
+3124 LHAPLVVAEDD
-3135 TVTLQ
+3135 SVTLQ
-3140 VWVGAPDTAGRRP
+3140 VWVGAPDEAGRRP
-3153 LTVSSRN
+3153 LTVSSRTR
-3160 QGATDAPW
+3160 GTADTLW
-3168 TRHATGTLGDTQAAP
+3168 TRHATGTLADAPQAP
-3183 ASASE
+3183 AE
-3188 DGALAVWPPQGAEAV
+3188 ALTVWPPEGAEAV
-3203 AVDGFYERLAEGGL
+3203 DLDGFYERLAEGGL
-3217 AYGPVFQGLRAA
+3217 AYGPSFQGLRAA

-3244 PEEAHRDAAAYGVH
+3244 PEGEHRDARAFGVH
-3258 PALLDAALHTVAL
+3258 PALLDAALHAVAL
-3271 APFAETDGVRL
+3271 APSAEGDGVRL
-3282 PFAWT
+3282 PFAWS

-3297 VLRVRVRPDGTGGVA
+3297 VLRVRVRPAGAEGVE

-3336 EQLRAASGA
+3336 DELRAASDG

-3351 FHVEWTPLP
+3351 YRVEWTPLS
-3360 TATADVTGTTW
+3360 AGAADVAGTAW

-3377 PLRSCA
+3377 PLNVGA
-3383 ELTASRAHMATYE
+3383 ELATSGARVDAYADTE
-3396 DIDALYAALDEGAD
+3396 ALYAALDAGAD
-3410 APDTLLVTFTDESG
+3410 APDTLLVTFAHGGDG
-3424 ADGTDVARSGAGA
+3424 AASAEAADATAEHARIALN
-3437 PGGTADSPGAEGTA
+3437 
-3451 ARARAALGRALALLQ
+3451 RALGLLQ
-3466 TWQSDARL
+3466 TWQSDTRL
-3474 SATRL
+3474 AATRL
-3479 VLVTRGA
+3479 VLLTRGA
-3486 VAADGG
+3486 VAAADG
-3492 DVPDLTHAPLWGLA
+3492 DAPDLAHAPLWGLA
-3506 RSAQSEQAGGPDG
+3506 RSAQSEQAGGPEG
-3519 AGCVLID
+3519 AGLVLVD
-3526 LEAARGGDAV
+3526 LDA
-3536 RGVGSA
+3536 
-3542 GGAGSAGEGGDAS
+3542 D
-3555 AEGHGHSV
+3555 
-3563 DRPSA
+3563 A
-3568 AALLLA
+3568 AAPQSATARLPY

-3586 DGVLLAPRLVPAPA
+3586 GGELLAPRLVPATA
-3600 RAAAAAPAAEADT
+3600 VTAT
-3613 ADAPATVTPRTPDP
+3613 ADGPAPDP
-3627 DGTVLITGAT
+3627 EGTVLITGAT

-3644 ARHLVAEHG
+3644 ARHLVAQHG
-3653 ARHLLLTGRRGPD
+3653 ARHLLLTSRRGPD

-3677 EGLGAEARVVACDV
+3677 AALGAEARVVACDA
-3691 ADRDALAAV
+3691 ADREELAAALATI
-3700 LAAVPAAHPLTA
+3700 PAAHPLTA

-3725 GSLTPER
+3725 ASLTPER
-3732 IDTVLRPKL
+3732 VDAVLRPKL

-3785 AFAHHLRSRGVPAT
+3785 AFAHHLRARGVPAT

-3807 EASDMTGHL
+3807 ESSEMTGHL

-3823 ISRGGVLPLSSDE
+3823 ISRGGVLPLSSTE
-3836 GVELFDTA
+3836 GIALFDTA
-3844 RSSGAPLLLPVRL
+3844 RSWGAPLLLPVRL

-3879 VRAQARRAAAGAA
+3879 VRIPARRAAAGAA

-3908 DERAQL
+3908 VERADL
-3914 LIALVR
+3914 LLALVR
-3920 DQAAAVLGHASADR
+3920 DQAAAVLGLASADR

-3974 RTPRALADRLA
+3974 RTPGSLAERLA
-3985 ADLDQAAPAGQDTTA
+3985 ADLDQAAPTGRDTAAVRERAAAGQVA
-4000 PRERTT
+4000 QSGRPERTRKAAAP
-4006 GQAQGG
+4006 QQPEAVPQHSPAPEA
-4012 GTAPAA
+4012 APAA
-4018 RQSAPAPTATARQAA
+4018 TLPAAG
-4033 EAPLAVA
+4033 
-4040 APRPATGLAELYDE
+4040 PRPATGLAELYDE

-4079 VEAELDAPRAPFT
+4079 DEAELGGPRAPFT
-4092 LARGED
+4092 LSRGDD
-4098 PVGVVLFT
+4098 PVSVVLFT
-4106 SYVGRSSAYD
+4106 SFVGRSSAYD
-4116 YARFGAYFRDR
+4116 YARFGTYFRDR
-4127 RDVGVITHPGFLEG
+4127 RDVSVITHPGFLEG

-4147 KEALVRLHADTVQRH
+4147 KEALVRLHADTVLRH
-4162 TGGKPY
+4162 AGGKPF

-4183 ARELEERGAGPAG
+4183 ARELESRGAGPAG

-4225 SAPDADGAIATDAD
+4225 AVPGAEADDN
-4239 GDDWGDAWVTAMARY
+4239 DWGDAWVTAMARY
-4254 MFLGLLPDAIEAPT
+4254 MFLGLLPDAIQAPT
-4268 LLVRASEPLMEWT
+4268 LLVRAGEPLVEWT
-4281 REYDWRPSWKLE
+4281 KEYDWRPSWKLE
-4293 HTTVDVPGTHF
+4293 HTAVDVPGTHF

-4321 LDRL
+4321 LDKL

>member
-75 WDVEALGGRTED
+75 WDVEALGGRTEE
-87 EATADPERPR
+87 EATADPERPG

-329 AAARLATDDI
+329 AVARLATDDI

-437 EADRPRR
+437 EAGRPRR

-458 VIVEQAPTDETAPAD
+458 VIVEQAPTDEAAPTES
-473 AEPTAAVTPPTA
+473 EPTAPVMPPAA
-485 APWLVSGRSARAL
+485 APWLVSGRSAQAL

-512 ESLRP
+512 ENLRP
-517 ADVGWSLLSG
+517 VDVGWSLLSG
-527 RSPLEHRAVLFGED
+527 RSALEHRAVLFGQD

-547 GLETVASG
+547 GLDTVASG
-555 ADGPAVVSGAVAEG
+555 DDGPGVVSGSVAEG
-569 RLGVVFTGQGSQRV
+569 RLGVVFTGQGSQRI

-590 ETFPVFA
+590 DAFPVFA

-607 DGFLERP
+607 DGLLERP
-614 LKDVMFGTDAELLER
+614 LKDVMFGTDAELLEQ
-629 TEYAQPAL
+629 TGYAQPAL

-642 ALFRLAESFGVRPE
+642 ALFRLAESFRVRPE

-670 VAGLWSLEDAARLVA
+670 VAGLWSLEDAAQLVA

-691 QALPE
+691 QSLPE

-709 VLPLLEGLSESVG
+709 VLPLLEGSEDRAG
-722 VAAVNGPSQ
+722 VAAVNGPAQ
-731 VVLSGERAAL
+731 VVLSGDRTVL

-772 LEDFRKVAESLTYQD
+772 LDDFRKVAEKLTYQD
-787 TVLPVVSNVTGRLA
+787 TTLPVVSNVTGRLA

-836 LLELGPDAVL
+836 LLELGPDSVL
-846 TAMAHDTIAETDA
+846 TAMAHDTLAETDA

-882 EAYVR
+882 KAHVR

-893 TPLYAPAASRTRVDL
+893 TPLYAPVESRDRVDL

-919 PRPGVGGTGDVHA
+919 PRPAVGGPGDVHA

-961 SLATH
+961 SLTTH

-993 HRVGCAHLEELT
+993 QRVGCAHLEELT

-1032 RPVNLYSRPQQTAS
+1032 RPVNLYSRPQQVTS

-1058 ATGTLAPAPATRPA
+1058 ATGTLTPAPATRPA

-1080 PADAEQADTDAL
+1080 PADAERADTDAL

-1104 SAFRGLRS
+1104 SAFQGLRS
-1112 VWKSG
+1112 VWKRG
-1117 DALFAE
+1117 DELFAE
-1123 VALPEDNQDDAAAYG
+1123 VALPEDDQDEAAAYG

-1196 VVADSSGEPVA
+1196 VVADASGEPVA

-1212 VLRPLAVPDAGAEP
+1212 VLRPLAVPDAGTEQ

-1236 DWSVAPTSTPA
+1236 DWSVAPAPA
-1247 TGGSHAVLGADELGL
+1247 SVAGGTCAVLGTDEPGL
-1262 RAGLERGGA
+1262 RAALERAGA

-1285 VDSGAALPESVFVA
+1285 VDSGAAVSESVFVA
-1299 CGTSTDRPE
+1299 CVTAPDRAP
-1308 GVAGNVRASL
+1308 GVAANVRASL
-1318 NDTLRAVGEWLA
+1318 NDALRAVGEWLA

-1353 VVASAGL
+1353 VVAAAGL
-1360 VDAPVWGLMRSA
+1360 ADAPVWGLMRSA

-1383 DVDGAEQA
+1383 DVDGGEQA
-1391 LALLPA
+1391 LELLPG

-1406 AVRGDVVWVP
+1406 AVRGNVVWVP

-1426 PVPAGDTWQL
+1426 PVPAGDAWQL

-1460 GRALDAGEVRV
+1460 GRALEAGEVRV
-1471 AVRAAGVNF
+1471 EVRAAGVNF

-1500 AGVVVEIGS
+1500 AGVVVEVGS
-1509 EVTDLAV
+1509 GVTDLAV

-1563 ALQDLAGLE
+1563 ALRDLAGLE
-1572 GGESVL
+1572 AGESVL

-1596 FGADVHATASTGKWE
+1596 FGAEVHATASTGKWD

-1631 ETSVLAASDGR
+1631 ETSVLAETEGR

-1678 DPLTIGEDHP
+1678 DPHTVAEDHS

-1717 QGVLSPL
+1717 RGVLSPL
-1724 PVKAWDVRRAPEA
+1724 PVMAWDVRRAPEA

-1783 HHGVRDLLLVSRRGE
+1783 RHGVRDLLLVSRRGE
-1798 DTPGAGEVRAELEE
+1798 DAPGAGEVRAELEE
-1812 LGASVAIAACD
+1812 LGASVTIAACD
-1823 VADRAALETL
+1823 VADRAALAGL
-1833 LGSVRDDLS
+1833 IDSVRDELG

-1856 TSLTPERLDTVL
+1856 TSLTAERLDTVL

-1909 AANAFLDALAQH
+1909 AANAFLDALAQY

-1962 LSAAEGLALLDASLA
+1962 LSAEEGLALLDASLA

-2006 SLIRGQVRKAVTAQA
+2006 SLIRAQVRKAVTAQA
-2021 GGTAADGQEPLAER
+2021 GGPAADGQESLAER
-2035 LAGLAAED
+2035 LAGIAPED

-2128 AAPSAA
+2128 AAPGAA
-2134 PAGREDASQGAADE
+2134 PAGRPEAPQDAADE

-2169 WRMVAAGEDGLS
+2169 WRLVAEGADGLS

-2191 AAPAGLDGAD
+2191 AAPAGLDGSGTD

-2248 EAVERAGIVPASV
+2248 EAVERAGIVPSSV

-2335 RQGECSMAL
+2335 RQGECAMAL

-2395 LSDAQR
+2395 LSDAR
-2401 KGHQVLAVVRGSA
+2401 RNGHQVLAVVRGSA

-2575 QAPEAS
+2575 QAPEDPE
-2581 GMSDAA
+2581 GA
-2587 EEAAAAPTGAPEL
+2587 EETAAGTTGTDGSTGTTGSTGTPEL
-2600 SRPAVVPLALTAKTP
+2600 SRPAVIPLALSAKTP
-2615 ESLPGQAARLRDR
+2615 ESLPGQAARLREH
-2628 LLADADLELGDVA
+2628 LLAHADLELADVA
-2641 WSLAVARSQFEH
+2641 WSLATARSRFDH
-2653 RGVVLGG
+2653 RGVVLGQNR
-2660 DREELLAGLD
+2660 DELLAGLEE
-2670 ALAQGDTTARNVAV
+2670 LAQGDTTARNVVA

-2712 LDASPVFADRMGECA
+2712 LDSSPVFADRMRECG
-2727 DALAEFVDWNLFD
+2727 DALSEFVDWDLFD
-2740 ELDGDH
+2740 ELSGDN
-2746 FDQVDVVQPV
+2746 FDRVDVVQPV

-2771 GVEPTAVVG
+2771 GVEPAAVVG

-2798 DAARVVTLRSQ
+2798 DAARVVALRSQ

-2829 AGALLEA
+2829 AGTLLEA

-2885 SSYVEEIEARIA
+2885 SSYVEQIEARIA
-2897 EALAEVAPG
+2897 EALAEIAPG
-2906 APTTPLYSTLTGTW
+2906 TARTPLYSTLTGTW
-2920 LDADTPMDAGY
+2920 LDAETPMDAGY

-2989 RDEGGTEQLYAAL
+2989 RDEGGPGRLYTAL
-3002 AAAHVHGAALDW
+3002 AEAHVHGAELDW
-3014 RALLPGERTVVDL
+3014 RALLPGGRTVVDL

-3115 GCGLVEELT
+3115 RCGLVEELT

-3153 LTVSSRN
+3153 LTVSSRT

-3168 TRHATGTLGDTQAAP
+3168 TRHATGTLADTSAAP
-3183 ASASE
+3183 AHPQD
-3188 DGALAVWPPQGAEAV
+3188 DGALAVWPPEGAEAV

-3217 AYGPVFQGLRAA
+3217 GYGPVFQGLRAA

-3244 PEEAHRDAAAYGVH
+3244 PEEAHRDARAFGVH

-3282 PFAWT
+3282 PFAWS

-3312 LLFADDTGATV
+3312 LLFADDTGAPV

-3336 EQLRAASGA
+3336 EQLRVASGA

-3360 TATADVTGTTW
+3360 TGTADVTGTTW

-3377 PLRSCA
+3377 PLRAGA
-3383 ELTASRAHMATYE
+3383 ELTASGAQAAAYE
-3396 DIDALYAALDEGAD
+3396 DVDALYAALDEGAD
-3410 APDTLLVTFTDESG
+3410 TPDTLLVSFTD
-3424 ADGTDVARSGAGA
+3424 GTRAEG
-3437 PGGTADSPGAEGTA
+3437 PGGTVDSSTDSSAAAGTA
-3451 ARARAALGRALALLQ
+3451 ERARAALGRALALLQ
-3466 TWQSDARL
+3466 SWQTDARL
-3474 SATRL
+3474 SGTRL
-3479 VLVTRGA
+3479 VLVTQGA

-3492 DVPDLTHAPLWGLA
+3492 DVPDLAHAPLWGLA

-3519 AGCVLID
+3519 AGCVLFD
-3526 LEAARGGDAV
+3526 LDAVHGAEGDA
-3536 RGVGSA
+3536 
-3542 GGAGSAGEGGDAS
+3542 
-3555 AEGHGHSV
+3555 
-3563 DRPSA
+3563 DRADKPSD

-3574 GLALDEPQLAVR
+3574 GLALDEPQLAAR
-3586 DGVLLAPRLVPAPA
+3586 GGMLLAPRLVPAT
-3600 RAAAAAPAAEADT
+3600 APVTAADT
-3613 ADAPATVTPRTPDP
+3613 DAAKTDATVTDTTEPVTSRTPDP
-3627 DGTVLITGAT
+3627 HGTVLITGAT

-3644 ARHLVAEHG
+3644 ARHLVTEHG

-3732 IDTVLRPKL
+3732 LDTVLRPKL

-3749 LTADQDL
+3749 LTAGQDL

-3785 AFAHHLRSRGVPAT
+3785 AFAHHLRARGVPAT

-3807 EASDMTGHL
+3807 ESSEMTGHL

-3823 ISRGGVLPLSSDE
+3823 ISRGGVLPLSSRE

-3844 RSSGAPLLLPVRL
+3844 RSFGAPLLLPVRL

-3869 EAVPPLLRRL
+3869 DAVPPLLRRL

-3908 DERAQL
+3908 DERAKL

-3985 ADLDQAAPAGQDTTA
+3985 ADLDQAVPAGQDTTA
-4000 PRERTT
+4000 PRERTA
-4006 GQAQGG
+4006 GQDRHTR
-4012 GTAPAA
+4012 TAPAA
-4018 RQSAPAPTATARQAA
+4018 GQPARTPRAAAAPQAT
-4033 EAPLAVA
+4033 EAPLPVA

-4079 VEAELDAPRAPFT
+4079 GEAELDAPRAPFT
-4092 LARGED
+4092 LARGEE

-4127 RDVGVITHPGFLEG
+4127 RDVSVITHPGFLEG

-4147 KEALVRLHADTVQRH
+4147 KDALVRLHADTVQRH

-4225 SAPDADGAIATDAD
+4225 SAPDAEGTAAAVDTD

-4293 HTTVDVPGTHF
+4293 HTAVDVPGTHF